1 MSRFSSLRAGCASSA
16 LYPYGLYLAAACLA
30 SPALAQA
37 PADTAAP
44 DQAYH
49 DDAKADIVVTALIP
63 RRQGDILSGTSVL
76 TGEKL
81 TRDLRPSIGE
91 TLARQPG
98 VSATSFG
105 PNASRPI
112 LRGFQG
118 ERVRILTDGIGS
130 FDVSNTSVDH
140 AVAINPLTAD
150 RIEILRGPAAL
161 LYGSSAIGGVVNVID
176 SRIPRRVPDEPIH
189 VEGIAT
195 YGSAANERTL
205 SGEIEAP
212 LAENFVVH
220 VDGSWTK
227 TDDLRTGGYILS
239 KPMRALAA
247 QSNDPE
253 IREDGQW
260 KGKLPNTAAE
270 TWEVAGG
277 FAYVGDGGNLG
288 VSVSHSENRYG
299 VPSRI
304 DVAEDTDDHGHD
316 DEPGHTHEDVTL
328 AMKQTRAD
336 LRGEVATGGGFLDSI
351 RLRAGFAD
359 YQHQEIEPSGEVG
372 TTFYNQSME
381 SRLEFIQARQG
392 GWDGAFGA
400 QFFTRRFE
408 AVGEEKFLPKNET
421 NQIGVFTLQSLDLGR
436 TRIEAGAR
444 YEHTDLS
451 SNADADLFVG
461 GYQRSFNA
469 LSGSVGISQEIVPG
483 WRAGLNLSR
492 SERAPSAEELFA
504 RGNHAGTQAFEL
516 GDPRFGKEKS
526 WGAEATLRG
535 KGEGYSVSFAAY
547 HNWFDGYIYDSVVDD
562 SVCQAANGGA
572 EMEFPC
578 YAYAQ
583 ADARYY
589 GFEAEGSVK
598 LAQLGGYAINLDGVA
613 DYVRATIKGSGPAPR
628 IPPLRLLGGIEAQ
641 GDRISARAEVEH
653 VFEQDR
659 IAATE
664 TPTDGFTLVN
674 ASLSF
679 KPFAGND
686 RTTLMLS
693 ANNIFDVE
701 ARRHASVL
709 KDFAPLAGRDIRVTA
724 RFSI

>member
-1 MSRFSSLRAGCASSA
+1 MPRSMLLRAGCALPA
-16 LYPYGLYLAAACLA
+16 LCLA
-30 SPALAQA
+30 FPAF
-37 PADTAAP
+37 ADDAAP
-44 DQAYH
+44 DAADTQYH
-49 DDAKADIVVTALIP
+49 DQRADIVVTALIP
-63 RRQGDILSGTSVL
+63 RKQGDILSGTSVL
-76 TGEKL
+76 TGDRL

-150 RIEILRGPAAL
+150 RIEVLRGPAAL

-195 YGSAANERTL
+195 YGSAANERTV
-205 SGEIEAP
+205 SGEVEAP
-212 LAENFVVH
+212 LTQNFVVH

-247 QSNDPE
+247 QSDDAE

-288 VSVSHSENRYG
+288 VSVAHSENRYG

-304 DVAEDTDDHGHD
+304 DVTEEHDHDHDGDDHDHD
-316 DEPGHTHEDVTL
+316 EEPGHTHEDVTL
-328 AMKQTRAD
+328 SMKQTRVD

-359 YQHQEIEPSGEVG
+359 YQHEEIEPTGEVG
-372 TTFYNQSME
+372 TTFKNQSME

-408 AVGEEKFLPKNET
+408 AIGEEKFLPKNET
-421 NQIGVFTLQSLDLGR
+421 NQLGVFTLQSLDLGS
-436 TRIEAGAR
+436 TRIEAGGR
-444 YEHTDLS
+444 FEHTDLT
-451 SNADADLFVG
+451 SNPDADLFVG

-469 LSGSVGISQEIVPG
+469 LSGSIGISQEILPG
-483 WRAGLNLSR
+483 WRAGINASR

-516 GDPRFGKEKS
+516 GDPGFGKEKS
-526 WGAEATLRG
+526 WGVEGTVRG
-535 KGEGYSVSFAAY
+535 KGEGYSVSLAAY
-547 HNWFDGYIYDSVVDD
+547 HNWFSGYIYDTIVAD

-572 EMEFPC
+572 DLEFPC
-578 YAYAQ
+578 YAYNQ

-653 VFEQDR
+653 VFEQNR
-659 IAATE
+659 IAETE

-679 KPFAGND
+679 KPFKGND

-724 RFSI
+724 RFSL